1 MDEAFSLV
9 AARMPPTR
17 RFSPFGARMV
27 AMLVVVAMLIAGF
40 GAFVVGQQRAADRR
54 RAALVTSQA
63 AAQDA
68 QAQALAAGGIPSET
82 VASTDA
88 VAALLDRQARDAAT
102 AALAVAA
109 EVASSS
115 SYDAARPAALAAHD
129 QQLLYVDGPSTAA
142 VRRERLQRRGGV
154 GRGGARV
161 GRHLLLGRRDA
172 RRSHPLRHRR
182 RVHGDGGAGGRPP
195 RLVAASTGFAR
206 RPGRYYAAV
215 SPLSRLL
222 KEGWP

>member
-9 AARMPPTR
+9 AARMPSSR
-17 RFSPFGARMV
+17 RLSPFGVRMV

-54 RAALVTSQA
+54 RAALVTSQV

-68 QAQALAAGGIPSET
+68 QARALAAGGIPSET

-88 VAALLDRQARDAAT
+88 VDALLDRQARDAAT

-129 QQLLYVDGPSTAA
+129 QQLLYVEGPSTAA
-142 VRRERLQRRGGV
+142 SVV
-154 GRGGARV
+154 SVYNGAA
-161 GRHLLLGRRDA
+161 GWA
-172 RRSHPLRHRR
+172 AA
-182 RVHGDGGAGGRPP
+182 VHGSGATCFWVAVTPDGRTRYGSGVPCTGMAALAADRP
-195 RLVAASTGFAR
+195 A
-206 RPGRYYAAV
+206 
-215 SPLSRLL
+215 
-222 KEGWP
+222 W

>member
-17 RFSPFGARMV
+17 RFSPFGVRMV
-27 AMLVVVAMLIAGF
+27 VMLIVVAMLIAGF

-88 VAALLDRQARDAAT
+88 VAALLDGQARDAAT

-115 SYDAARPAALAAHD
+115 SYDDARPAALAAHD
-129 QQLLYVDGPSTAA
+129 QQLLYVEGPSTAA
-142 VRRERLQRRGGV
+142 SVV
-154 GRGGARV
+154 SVYNGAA
-161 GRHLLLGRRDA
+161 GWA
-172 RRSHPLRHRR
+172 AA
-182 RVHGDGGAGGRPP
+182 VHGSGDTCYWVAVAPDGRTRFGSGPECTGMAALAADRP
-195 RLVAASTGFAR
+195 A
-206 RPGRYYAAV
+206 
-215 SPLSRLL
+215 
-222 KEGWP
+222 W

>member
-17 RFSPFGARMV
+17 RLSPFGVRMV
-27 AMLVVVAMLIAGF
+27 AMLIVVAMLIAGF

-68 QAQALAAGGIPSET
+68 RAHALAAGGIRSET

-88 VAALLDRQARDAAT
+88 VAALLDGQARDAAT

-109 EVASSS
+109 RGGVQLLLRRRPPGGPRR
-115 SYDAARPAALAAHD
+115 ARPAVCSTWTGRPPQPSVVSVYNGAAGWAAAVHGSGDTCYWVAVTPDGRTRYGTGAACTGMAALAAD
-129 QQLLYVDGPSTAA
+129 
-142 VRRERLQRRGGV
+142 
-154 GRGGARV
+154 
-161 GRHLLLGRRDA
+161 
-172 RRSHPLRHRR
+172 
-182 RVHGDGGAGGRPP
+182 RP
-195 RLVAASTGFAR
+195 A
-206 RPGRYYAAV
+206 
-215 SPLSRLL
+215 
-222 KEGWP
+222 W

>member
-17 RFSPFGARMV
+17 RFSPFGARMM

-63 AAQDA
+63 ATQDA
-68 QAQALAAGGIPSET
+68 QAHALAAGGIRNET

-102 AALAVAA
+102 AALAIAA

-129 QQLLYVDGPSTAA
+129 QQLLYVDGPSTAPS
-142 VRRERLQRRGGV
+142 VV
-154 GRGGARV
+154 SVYNGAA
-161 GRHLLLGRRDA
+161 GWA
-172 RRSHPLRHRR
+172 AA
-182 RVHGDGGAGGRPP
+182 VHGSGATCYWVAVTPDGRTRYGTGAECTGMAALAADRP
-195 RLVAASTGFAR
+195 A
-206 RPGRYYAAV
+206 
-215 SPLSRLL
+215 
-222 KEGWP
+222 W

>member
-17 RFSPFGARMV
+17 RLSPFGVRMV
-27 AMLVVVAMLIAGF
+27 AMLIVVALLIAGF

-68 QAQALAAGGIPSET
+68 RARALAAGGIRSE
-82 VASTDA
+82 VASTGA
-88 VAALLDRQARDAAT
+88 VAALLDGQARDAAT

-129 QQLLYVDGPSTAA
+129 QQLLYVDGPSTAPSVVSVYNGA
-142 VRRERLQRRGGV
+142 GGV
-154 GRGGARV
+154 GCGGARV
-161 GRHLLLGRRDA
+161 GRYLLLGRSDA
-172 RRSHPLRHRR
+172 RWSHPIRLRG

-206 RPGRYYAAV
+206 RPGRYYARA

>member
-17 RFSPFGARMV
+17 RLSPFGVRMV
-27 AMLVVVAMLIAGF
+27 AMLIVLALLIAGF

-68 QAQALAAGGIPSET
+68 QARALAVGGIRSET

-88 VAALLDRQARDAAT
+88 VAALLDGQARDAAA
-102 AALAVAA
+102 AALAVAT

-129 QQLLYVDGPSTAA
+129 QQLLYVDGPSTAPSVVSVYNGTA
-142 VRRERLQRRGGV
+142 GW
-154 GRGGARV
+154 A
-161 GRHLLLGRRDA
+161 A
-172 RRSHPLRHRR
+172 A
-182 RVHGDGGAGGRPP
+182 VHGSGDTCYWVAVTPDGRTRYGTGAVCTGMAALAADRP
-195 RLVAASTGFAR
+195 A
-206 RPGRYYAAV
+206 
-215 SPLSRLL
+215 
-222 KEGWP
+222 W

>member
-27 AMLVVVAMLIAGF
+27 VMLIVVAMLIAGF
-40 GAFVVGQQRAADRR
+40 GAFVVDQQRAADRR
-54 RAALVTSQA
+54 RAALVTSHA
-63 AAQDA
+63 AAQEA
-68 QAQALAAGGIPSET
+68 QSQALAAGGIPSET

-88 VAALLDRQARDAAT
+88 VAALLDGQARDAAI

-142 VRRERLQRRGGV
+142 SVV
-154 GRGGARV
+154 SVYNGAA
-161 GRHLLLGRRDA
+161 GWA
-172 RRSHPLRHRR
+172 AA
-182 RVHGDGGAGGRPP
+182 VHGSGDTCYWVAVAPDGRTRYGTGGECTGMAALAADRP
-195 RLVAASTGFAR
+195 A
-206 RPGRYYAAV
+206 
-215 SPLSRLL
+215 
-222 KEGWP
+222 W